1 MKKLF
6 LALMAVVV
14 MASCGGSDN
23 GGGSGMS
30 PQQAAQKI
38 MEIETTYNHELIQA
52 MQGNDA
58 ELFVKA
64 VEKYEAASK
73 DLKSKV
79 QNLDLNSVAPEVK
92 QDIENISRSNK
103 SNFELALR
111 QFVYELS
118 DQQKERIGIRTN

>member
-23 GGGSGMS
+23 SGGGMS
-30 PQQAAQKI
+30 SQQAAQKV
-38 MEIETTYNHELIQA
+38 MEIESAYNHELVQA
-52 MQGNDA
+52 LQANDA

-92 QDIENISRSNK
+92 QDIENIARSNK

-111 QFVYELS
+111 QFVHELS